1 MMILVGRVM
10 RKKNPVFDHYN
21 SFDELYRSLRGRL
34 TAIEPT
40 ASTSQEEGK
49 MKYKL
54 NDIIN
59 TPSTFYVQQ
68 TSGVGR
74 TRWGAIRLIPGEVYE
89 TDDKKLIES
98 LSVRGYMKV
107 PYNEKLEQTLKDHGK
122 DYTVE
127 ICKSCGGRVK
137 KIKYHAVEILE

>member
-1 MMILVGRVM
+1 MI
-10 RKKNPVFDHYN
+10 DHYD

-34 TAIEPT
+34 TAIEP
-40 ASTSQEEGK
+40 ALSTDQEEGK

-54 NDIIN
+54 NDIIT
-59 TPSTFYVQQ
+59 TPSVFYVQQ
-68 TSGVGR
+68 SYTGGK
-74 TRWGAIRLIPGEVYE
+74 TKWGSIRLKPGEVYE

-107 PYNEKLEQTLKDHGK
+107 PYNERLERKLKENGK

-127 ICKSCGGRVK
+127 LCKSCGGRVK